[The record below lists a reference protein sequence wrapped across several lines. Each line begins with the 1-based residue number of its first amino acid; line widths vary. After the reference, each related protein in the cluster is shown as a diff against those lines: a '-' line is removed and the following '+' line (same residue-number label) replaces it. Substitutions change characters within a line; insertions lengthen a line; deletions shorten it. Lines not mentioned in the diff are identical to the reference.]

1 MWVFEPGKFA
11 GKSEEWLL
19 DEGYMDSQKARIE
32 FAMANASSVPNES
45 AVSSAVDCV
54 AEEAGIQMSTE
65 ELRKI
70 LSLYPLQRGK
80 LAVFGW
86 GDTEV
91 RELILDVVANF
102 MANTR
107 WPQGKDAVDSQTF
120 IERLKAAA
128 RFLGYTTNEKSY
140 E

>member
-1 MWVFEPGKFA
+1 MWLFDPGKFA

-19 DEGYMDSQKARIE
+19 EGYMNSQKARIE
-32 FAMANASSVPNES
+32 FAVANASSVPNI
-45 AVSSAVDCV
+45 AALAGAIDYV
-54 AEEAGIQMSTE
+54 AEEAGILLSAD
-65 ELRKI
+65 ELRSI
-70 LSLYPLQRGK
+70 LSLYPVQRGK
-80 LAVFGW
+80 LAAYGW

-107 WPQGKDAVDSQTF
+107 WPVGRDEVDMQLF

-128 RFLGYTTNEKSY
+128 RFMGYSTLVKP
-140 E
+140 

>member
-19 DEGYMDSQKARIE
+19 DEGYMHSQKARIE
-32 FAMANASSVPNES
+32 FAMANASSVPNEPALS
-45 AVSSAVDCV
+45 NAVGFI
-54 AEEAGIQMSTE
+54 AEETGIQITAE
-65 ELRKI
+65 ELRNI
-70 LSLYPLQRGK
+70 LSLYPMQRGK
-80 LAVFGW
+80 LAAYGW
-86 GDTEV
+86 GETEV

-107 WPQGKDAVDSQTF
+107 WPLEKDDVDIQTF

-128 RFLGYTTNEKSY
+128 RFLGYTTKE
-140 E
+140 EL